1 MLIEIL
7 RGGILLAFLGWG
19 AVLAVIDVRT
29 HRLPNR
35 IVLPAYPI
43 AIVALGVLAVADGD
57 AHAFLR
63 AVLGGL
69 VLFGAYAVLRGIRG
83 SGLGGGDVKLA
94 GVLGLLLGFAGWGS
108 LLVGAASA
116 FVAGGLY
123 AIALLLLR
131 RADRH
136 TAIPFGPWMLLGAWI
151 GLLPPLLQGTVP
163 L

>member
-7 RGGILLAFLGWG
+7 RAGILLAFLGWG

-83 SGLGGGDVKLA
+83 SGLGGLSRR
-94 GVLGLLLGFAGWGS
+94 GVRPGLHRD
-108 LLVGAASA
+108 AARSA
-116 FVAGGLY
+116 APRQ
-123 AIALLLLR
+123 R
-131 RADRH
+131 RRRR
-136 TAIPFGPWMLLGAWI
+136 
-151 GLLPPLLQGTVP
+151 
-163 L
+163 